1 MSIDYTYMG
10 GSSRPQQNR
19 NEVIS
24 ASLSMLDNQEL
35 LKVNKI
41 IDKHNDKKNKTILDK
56 SFGEVIN
63 NTINFFGNSLDSY
76 NQKLIEA
83 EFTKNIYDT
92 EYEYLN
98 KLQKNLIAI
107 SLFIRDDDNI
117 IYLGIIMIIL
127 SVLIC
132 FFNISRGNGYSGT
145 NELSEK

>member
-19 NEVIS
+19 NEVIG

-41 IDKHNDKKNKTILDK
+41 IDKHNDQKNKTILDK

-76 NQKLIEA
+76 NEKLIEA

-117 IYLGIIMIIL
+117 IYLGIIMMIL

-132 FFNISRGNGYSGT
+132 FFNISREYGYSGT
-145 NELSEK
+145 NELGKK